1 MNVVLLAVAFYGG
14 FFLLFTLPVII
25 FIVRNAR
32 KNGRLNDHPKYGNN
46 VQAGGYPLSVK

>member
-1 MNVVLLAVAFYGG
+1 MWYCWLWHFMGD

-32 KNGRLNDHPKYGNN
+32 KNGRLNDITQSAKIMCRLADIFY
-46 VQAGGYPLSVK
+46 Q

>member
-25 FIVRNAR
+25 FIVRNVR
-32 KNGRLNDHPKYGNN
+32 KNGRLNDITQNAEIMCRLADIHY
-46 VQAGGYPLSVK
+46 Q